1 MCDVTIVCCWTNEKM
16 YNDFVNTL
24 KAQDTPYE
32 LIGIDNRGN
41 KGFTS
46 CAAAYNSVID
56 EIKTKYVIY
65 SHQDIL
71 LNAPDV
77 LSKFLSYLGQIG
89 HDDIL
94 GVAGVRLESPE
105 VSGLITDMK
114 HPHPYLGMEELTLA
128 GRNRVEGGIMECG
141 TLDECFFG
149 GYTQHFRD
157 YPFDEVTCD
166 NWHLYAAEACLNAKA
181 RANAKIWVCSAA
193 DIVHMSSGNENS
205 AFMSGFCKLCRK
217 YAGDFPYIRTTC
229 GASFTDE
236 KGIKKYVRKYYIR
249 KYCKQTLMKFMAKI
263 NIYTYMRKSTVFI
276 PKNLGKNDKISPLP
290 FSTGGIF
297 FNFHVLQ
304 ELPIIC
310 VKLNCS

>member
-1 MCDVTIVCCWTNEKM
+1 MLRQGGIFAERNDVMCDVTVVSCWTNESM

-24 KAQDTPYE
+24 KSQDVPCKI
-32 LIGIDNRGN
+32 IGIDNRGN

-77 LSKFLSYLGQIG
+77 LSKFLSYISGLG

-94 GVAGVRLESPE
+94 GVAGIRFDSREF
-105 VSGLITDMK
+105 SGIITDIK
-114 HPHPYLGMEELTLA
+114 QPHTYLGMEELIPA
-128 GRNRVEGGIMECG
+128 GEDRVEGGITECD

-166 NWHLYAAEACLNAKA
+166 NWHLYAVEACLNAKA
-181 RANAKIWVCSAA
+181 NANAKIWVFSA
-193 DIVHMSSGNENS
+193 DIIHLSAGNVNSKFVSGL
-205 AFMSGFCKLCRK
+205 CKLCRK
-217 YAGDFPYIRTTC
+217 YAGNFPLIRTTN
-229 GASFTDE
+229 ASTFTDK
-236 KGIKKYVRKYYIR
+236 KGLRKYILQHYIFSKFSR
-249 KYCKQTLMKFMAKI
+249 QALMKFMAKI
-263 NIYTYMRKSTVFI
+263 NVYTYMRKIYRVF
-276 PKNLGKNDKISPLP
+276 KKFREK
-290 FSTGGIF
+290 
-297 FNFHVLQ
+297 
-304 ELPIIC
+304 
-310 VKLNCS
+310 